1 MDFVEISIIS
11 GNRWHSHL
19 LLTTHKRRATLILSF
34 WWASQIPL
42 NSHELLRC
50 FRTFKLCLLFQN
62 TFPKGCL
69 LLLPGAIQ
77 LGLQSV
83 LIWGIK
89 PRIHIETHDT
99 WMIILFH
106 KVHDL
111 LSWSLW
117 LFLLGN
123 FLSLSLFNQ
132 LNLLIQLADIQ
143 AKFLNDL
150 LSNVCLWDAQH
161 Q

>member
-1 MDFVEISIIS
+1 
-11 GNRWHSHL
+11 
-19 LLTTHKRRATLILSF
+19 
-34 WWASQIPL
+34 
-42 NSHELLRC
+42 
-50 FRTFKLCLLFQN
+50 
-62 TFPKGCL
+62 
-69 LLLPGAIQ
+69 
-77 LGLQSV
+77 
-83 LIWGIK
+83 
-89 PRIHIETHDT
+89 
-99 WMIILFH
+99 MIILFH

-143 AKFLNDL
+143 AKFLNYL